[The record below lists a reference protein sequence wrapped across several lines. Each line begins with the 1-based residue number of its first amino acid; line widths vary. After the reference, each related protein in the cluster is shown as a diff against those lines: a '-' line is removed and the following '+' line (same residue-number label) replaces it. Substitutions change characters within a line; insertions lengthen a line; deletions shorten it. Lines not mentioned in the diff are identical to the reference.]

1 MLKQY
6 LRNSNQ
12 NKSSSLDKHSFKV
25 NENLQQDYSYFNKKY
40 VENLC
45 MCSSYQSIPTWH
57 FSSQV
62 VHFRTER
69 TVSWFLSRWTL
80 TTHCAQKIIQNEKKI
95 DFGRWH
101 SLTQPMMS
109 HSRLGLTRF
118 DLNHKLFH
126 NLQLYGIILQC
137 DWGRLPVLKM

>member
-80 TTHCAQKIIQNEKKI
+80 TTHCAQKIIQNEKKLI
-95 DFGRWH
+95 LEDDIHLLSQWWVI
-101 SLTQPMMS
+101 
-109 HSRLGLTRF
+109 LGWGLL
-118 DLNHKLFH
+118 DLIWTIN
-126 NLQLYGIILQC
+126 YSITC
-137 DWGRLPVLKM
+137 SSME